1 MKRSKSVYVVEIT
14 YADRRERFVEE
25 LEGDEL
31 IAYVFQQLE
40 RLLTDRKVEGISL
53 RLRKDA
59 C

>member
-1 MKRSKSVYVVEIT
+1 MKRSKNVYVVEIT

-53 RLRKDA
+53 RLREDA
-59 C
+59 R

>member
-53 RLRKDA
+53 RLREDA
-59 C
+59 R